1 MHTGKPG
8 GSLQKVTVRFRKV
21 LKKQKKH
28 YIDCIA
34 NGRIDMKSNRKADCQ
49 KKAQVIGNKDTIC
62 PFTLLICKVYRNV
75 SRLAVAK
82 ISMLSNMEFQEK
94 I

>member
-49 KKAQVIGNKDTIC
+49 KKGSS
-62 PFTLLICKVYRNV
+62 YREQ
-75 SRLAVAK
+75 RY
-82 ISMLSNMEFQEK
+82 NMSFYVTNM
-94 I
+94 